1 MERQRDEW
9 VDQSPATPRVAAFAE
24 MIVAALVS
32 PRASS
37 LGRNKSHCD
46 LSGSFSEHR
55 REAARENC
63 RQKTS
68 TPNY

>member
-1 MERQRDEW
+1 MERQQDEW
-9 VDQSPATPRVAAFAE
+9 IDQSHATPRVAAFAV

-37 LGRNKSHCD
+37 LGRNKSRYD

-55 REAARENC
+55 REVAREIC
-63 RQKTS
+63 QQKTS